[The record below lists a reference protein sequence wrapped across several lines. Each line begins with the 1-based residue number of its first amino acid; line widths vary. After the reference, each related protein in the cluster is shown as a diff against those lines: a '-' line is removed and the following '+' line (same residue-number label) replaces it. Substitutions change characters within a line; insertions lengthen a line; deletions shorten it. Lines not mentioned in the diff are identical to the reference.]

1 MRLSSNLNPARASSL
16 TSPSDLHAR
25 QSPQPSRAGS
35 AGLPSGQVGL
45 LSAQLCTI
53 SFGGVRLTYLPFT
66 PPPNRLYSVS
76 GFAADT
82 AGARVHSGMRF
93 SFVSKSNRSSAA
105 AMKFASAFTD
115 VVFTFAA
122 VFFAGADV
130 EGLVEAAGAEGAG
143 VPWRDGSALDDTCR
157 SFPCVSMMAAANS
170 ANFFSSR
177 AGRPFFASAS
187 SACAGGD
194 DGDVSDHWYC
204 RP

>member
-1 MRLSSNLNPARASSL
+1 MR
-16 TSPSDLHAR
+16 
-25 QSPQPSRAGS
+25 
-35 AGLPSGQVGL
+35 GLPSGQVGL

-53 SFGGVRLTYLPFT
+53 SLGDVRLTYCPFT

-93 SFVSKSNRSSAA
+93 SFVSRSNRSSAA

-122 VFFAGADV
+122 AFFAGAADPDA
-130 EGLVEAAGAEGAG
+130 EGLAEAVEAEVPEGAG
-143 VPWRDGSALDDTCR
+143 VPWRDGCALVETCR

-170 ANFFSSR
+170 VNFFSS
-177 AGRPFFASAS
+177 AEGMLFFASAS
-187 SACAGGD
+187 SASAAGD
-194 DGDVSDHWYC
+194 DGDVSDHSYYMDCERWKV
-204 RP
+204 RLDTADLRRSRKAHRA